1 MESACSALMGDIGRF
16 HELIDFSLLSR
27 LRSLAH
33 NDRAVWY
40 SSVMR
45 VISRRTLRLFWEL
58 YPTSRPGLMLWYE
71 RIVIGQFLT
80 FNELRQTFPSADL
93 VGNFIVFNIGGD
105 NFRLITY
112 LDFESKLAFIRAVL
126 IHSEYDK
133 EKWKNDNWYK
143 NS

>member
-1 MESACSALMGDIGRF
+1 
-16 HELIDFSLLSR
+16 
-27 LRSLAH
+27 
-33 NDRAVWY
+33 
-40 SSVMR
+40 MR